1 MSRADADDSE
11 CDNACAFCYIEAG
24 TDFAVTC
31 TKCKRTLHKVCCGL
45 FGTAVVNNADFLCS
59 RCDRG
64 GDESHV
70 YGIENEQFMC
80 YLISLFGAFQ
90 AIPYGSFT
98 GVRVLNEALDYWR
111 ANKEP
116 IPRAVLSN
124 WLTNLPLCDDY
135 PPYFDRFPRN
145 EQQDPDEAMLY
156 LISASIPFETMS
168 NALKFTIF
176 EYRSLVC
183 GHSTRPQQIDEVVVK
198 MGIPDRLPFV
208 SFQELLYNF
217 ENSVGDIMECE
228 TCGKRCVYTSHIQFS
243 ELKDYLFVKF
253 KRERVHYLRNNTK
266 IMGISEGIS
275 ILCNNILMKYDPV
288 AVIDHI
294 PALGRENLDTP
305 SRHRALLGRS
315 QSSSVHLRSGSSRH
329 D

>member
-1 MSRADADDSE
+1 
-11 CDNACAFCYIEAG
+11 
-24 TDFAVTC
+24 
-31 TKCKRTLHKVCCGL
+31 VC
-45 FGTAVVNNADFLCS
+45 
-59 RCDRG
+59 
-64 GDESHV
+64 
-70 YGIENEQFMC
+70 GIENEQFMC

-228 TCGKRCVYTSHIQFS
+228 TCGKKCVYTSHIQFS

-253 KRERVHYLRNNTK
+253 NRERAYYVRNNTK

-294 PALGRENLDTP
+294 PALGRENFCDRGHFVCQVLDPETDFWYTKNDKSSYR
-305 SRHRALLGRS
+305 SRLFFVENQVSFVLLKRT
-315 QSSSVHLRSGSSRH
+315 SSVVSVKDVFEVVPDQLKSFMMATVS